1 MNKNILIIKNIEKNN
16 EENYL
21 RYKYVVKKKFIIDKI
36 IMKKKRIFNIKGS

>member
-21 RYKYVVKKKFIIDKI
+21 RYKYVVKKNFIIDKI
-36 IMKKKRIFNIKGS
+36 IIEKKRIFNI